1 MASRS
6 LKLRLH
12 VFSSKLH
19 KWLALLIGA
28 QVLLWMG
35 TGALMSFL
43 DLEEVRSEHIVS
55 RAAQILPAGA
65 ELPEWLERQDDVVSV
80 ATRALDGK
88 VVTEVRRADGGVT
101 LHDPHSGRLLFP
113 ISAATARAIARRAW
127 IGPETSVAGARLVER
142 DVGTEFRG
150 PFPAWQITYDERDA
164 TRVYIDA
171 SSGTVLSA
179 RSDTWRLFDFIWG
192 LHIMDWTQ
200 RDRIN
205 SWWLL
210 LFGIAGT
217 FIALSGFVLLAN
229 RLPRIGW
236 LRGKRKSGS

>member
-12 VFSSKLH
+12 VFGSKLH

-43 DLEEVRSEHIVS
+43 DLEEVRSEHVVS

-88 VVTEVRRADGGVT
+88 VVTEVRRADGDVT
-101 LHDPHSGRLLFP
+101 LHDPRSGRLLSP

-127 IGPETSVAGARLVER
+127 IGPG
-142 DVGTEFRG
+142 
-150 PFPAWQITYDERDA
+150 
-164 TRVYIDA
+164 
-171 SSGTVLSA
+171 
-179 RSDTWRLFDFIWG
+179 
-192 LHIMDWTQ
+192 H
-200 RDRIN
+200 
-205 SWWLL
+205 
-210 LFGIAGT
+210 
-217 FIALSGFVLLAN
+217 
-229 RLPRIGW
+229 
-236 LRGKRKSGS
+236 